1 MSILADIMSL
11 LAAIGPA
18 GMLIGLL
25 IIVFFDSI
33 VIPIGPELLAI
44 AVFATNIDP
53 VWAVMIIG
61 TVALGQVLGCSV
73 LYVIGKHP
81 RIMPARLKGIME
93 RYRSGLLI
101 RDERM
106 VFLNCFV
113 PVLPFLGAFVAVARW
128 DYRKSMAFVVL
139 GGAIK
144 YSLFLGMS
152 STFHQLFEEGIAQRV
167 SLMAVLALLVI
178 SGLYAYSRRKNF
190 LAATHADKGGAVE

>member
-1 MSILADIMSL
+1 MNILADFMSAL
-11 LAAIGPA
+11 TAIGPA
-18 GMLIGLL
+18 GMLLGLFAV
-25 IIVFFDSI
+25 VFIDSI

-53 VWAVMIIG
+53 FWALLIVG
-61 TVALGQVLGCSV
+61 TVALAQVAGSTL
-73 LYVIGKHP
+73 LYLIGRHP
-81 RIMPARLKGIME
+81 TIMPAFLKRVMD

-106 VFLNCFV
+106 VLLNCFV
-113 PVLPFLGAFVAVARW
+113 PVLPFLGAFVAVAKW
-128 DYRKSMAFVVL
+128 NYRRSMSYVVV

-167 SLMAVLALLVI
+167 SLMAVLALLVV
-178 SGLYAYSRRKNF
+178 SGLYAYSKRKNF
-190 LAATHADKGGAVE
+190 VGGSEG

>member
-1 MSILADIMSL
+1 MNILADFMSAL
-11 LAAIGPA
+11 TAIGPA
-18 GMLIGLL
+18 GMLLGLFAV
-25 IIVFFDSI
+25 VFLDSI

-53 VWAVMIIG
+53 FWALLIVG
-61 TVALGQVLGCSV
+61 TVALAQVAGSTL
-73 LYVIGKHP
+73 LYLIGRHP
-81 RIMPARLKGIME
+81 TIMPGFLKKVMN

-106 VFLNCFV
+106 VLLNCFV
-113 PVLPFLGAFVAVARW
+113 PVLPFLGAFVAVAKW
-128 DYRKSMAFVVL
+128 NYRRSMSYVVV

-167 SLMAVLALLVI
+167 SLMAVLALLVV
-178 SGLYAYSRRKNF
+178 SGLYAYSKRKNF
-190 LAATHADKGGAVE
+190 VGGSKG